1 MCNIWAVYKYRQY
14 WLPFMSA
21 VENHYFGALHSAR
34 KHCQPKRISQ
44 MPKTIDTVAFDGK
57 IAYFLT
63 WLVGIIFCPVN
74 SNAGYNLN
82 IRETKNM
89 TPFDAN
95 SEHSIRRIKLYE
107 TETYEIR
114 TREYSSWL
122 DTAFICRRWKHQKH
136 NSPSNSNLLSLAFK
150 SNWSSVR

>member
-34 KHCQPKRISQ
+34 KHCQPKRIFQ

-74 SNAGYNLN
+74 SNAGYNLK

-107 TETYEIR
+107 DRDIWDQNTGIFLVTWHRIHL
-114 TREYSSWL
+114 SSL
-122 DTAFICRRWKHQKH
+122 KTPKTQQPIKLKPAF
-136 NSPSNSNLLSLAFK
+136 LSI
-150 SNWSSVR
+150 